1 MGSSRRCNSPRG
13 AGGLPKAYESAP
25 GGGGSEGLSV
35 RALFEKFLI
44 IVIVVFPILIVRA
57 TLVVKDK
64 SVIISV
70 TSPKFCH
77 FVPT

>member
-1 MGSSRRCNSPRG
+1 M
-13 AGGLPKAYESAP
+13 PKAYESAP

-57 TLVVKDK
+57 TLVVKNK
-64 SVIISV
+64 SVIHLV
-70 TSPKFCH
+70 GKKFGR
-77 FVPT
+77 